1 MNEEGLPM
9 AEIVEMLDDMG
20 NVISSQVYESGSAK
34 LQVLEAL
41 QKAGGR
47 KFLQSEESLKIINR
61 PDTFENN
68 KKTADKK
75 SVSFTEDTKSDL
87 KQDDLASK
95 NQRSKIEDFIRHE
108 EILLTQSLV
117 IPSGESAEDSALRQQ
132 MLQYGMLEVGAVVAE
147 LQIED
152 ESDRSSNWSETLSD
166 SGEVSSSDQEDEYG
180 RYTGRAVSD
189 ELRQRMIELEERLGK
204 EVMKN
209 LYNKPSDHEIVEEG
223 IGCITIKDEKCETV
237 TPKKTVRFSENLE
250 TSYSNKLPVIEPV
263 REKTEG
269 HKFAP
274 ISDVVER
281 TPTLRATSPSN
292 CNVKPLRNMSESR
305 SNFTELERVNCTK
318 TEISKGPLLA
328 PTIIERQTLSTKLVN
343 EPDEMNPDLLRQ
355 EVATE
360 YYKMRNMMIQ
370 RQGGFM
376 KENES
381 ERVEFTEEE
390 GGPKKISRFKAAR
403 VALS

>member
-20 NVISSQVYESGSAK
+20 NVISSQVYESESAK
-34 LQVLEAL
+34 LQILEAL
-41 QKAGGR
+41 RKAEGR
-47 KFLQSEESLKIINR
+47 NYPEYKEPLEKINH
-61 PDTFENN
+61 PDTIESD
-68 KKTADKK
+68 KKTTEKK

-87 KQDDLASK
+87 KQDGLASK
-95 NQRSKIEDFIRHE
+95 DKKM
-108 EILLTQSLV
+108 
-117 IPSGESAEDSALRQQ
+117 IPSGESAEDAALRQQ

-152 ESDRSSNWSETLSD
+152 ESDQSSNWSENLSD
-166 SGEVSSSDQEDEYG
+166 IGEASSSDQEDEYG

-204 EVMKN
+204 EVMTS
-209 LYNKPSDHEIVEEG
+209 LYNKPNDLEIVEEG
-223 IGCITIKDEKCETV
+223 IGRITIKDEKSETV
-237 TPKKTVRFSENLE
+237 TSNKTVRFSENLE
-250 TSYSNKLPVIEPV
+250 TSHPIKLPVIEQV

-269 HKFAP
+269 PKFAP

-281 TPTLRATSPSN
+281 TPTLRVTSPSN
-292 CNVKPLRNMSESR
+292 NKVKSLFDNSESR
-305 SNFTELERVNCTK
+305 SIFTESERVDHTK
-318 TEISKGPLLA
+318 IEISKGPLLA
-328 PTIIERQTLSTKLVN
+328 PTIIERPSKLIN
-343 EPDEMNPDLLRQ
+343 EPDEMDPDLLRQ

-360 YYKMRNMMIQ
+360 YYKIRNMMIQ
-370 RQGGFM
+370 RQGGFT